1 MPLQTARPRPVPTS
15 FAETTDGMAQRLDRL
30 EENEQLQA
38 ELVKKITE
46 QQQGL
51 AEGLE
56 FMASRLTGLL
66 WIAGIADVVRR
77 TSGRRLRSIEEK
89 VNALLKSGMIA
100 YLREDLGGAEADL
113 AQVTSTLTEA
123 VTWL

>member
-1 MPLQTARPRPVPTS
+1 MGIGSALSYVPWKNVLAALPAIIRTARELMAASAKPRPLPAS
-15 FAETTDGMAQRLDRL
+15 FAETPEGMAQRLERL

-56 FMASRLTGLL
+56 FMASRISALL
-66 WIAGIADVVRR
+66 WIAAMALILALASFIMV
-77 TSGRRLRSIEEK
+77 
-89 VNALLKSGMIA
+89 LLK
-100 YLREDLGGAEADL
+100 
-113 AQVTSTLTEA
+113 
-123 VTWL
+123 